1 MPYNFGLKAALILE
15 LWLAR
20 VAPINSFLMW
30 LRRPCFQPWA
40 STTIPRVS
48 GQFHSSNNRLAM
60 DPVSAIGV
68 ASSVITFVELA
79 YSFLS
84 TVYSVYGD
92 GQLVEHD
99 ALGTVSTA
107 MRELSSQLI
116 SEKQFSQRQEDVA
129 IVSLATQCHQLAVD
143 IARRLSKSKGGKG
156 IALNSIKA
164 ALKIICSKDD
174 IVRLQKALD
183 GCRAQLH
190 LQLTVSSK

>member
-1 MPYNFGLKAALILE
+1 VQFWTQELLY

-20 VAPINSFLMW
+20 VVSINSFL
-30 LRRPCFQPWA
+30 LHLVSALGVNTRPYNLN
-40 STTIPRVS
+40 TTISCR
-48 GQFHSSNNRLAM
+48 FHSSKNRLVM

-68 ASSVITFVELA
+68 ASSVITFVQLA

-84 TVYSVYGD
+84 TIYSVYDD
-92 GQLVEHD
+92 GQPVEHD
-99 ALGTVSTA
+99 TLGTISTH

-116 SEKQFSQRQEDVA
+116 SEKQSSQRQEDIA
-129 IVSLATQCHQLAVD
+129 IVSLATQCHQLAAD

-156 IALNSIKA
+156 KIMHSIKA
-164 ALKIICSKDD
+164 AIKIICSKDD
-174 IVRLQKALD
+174 IARLQKSLD